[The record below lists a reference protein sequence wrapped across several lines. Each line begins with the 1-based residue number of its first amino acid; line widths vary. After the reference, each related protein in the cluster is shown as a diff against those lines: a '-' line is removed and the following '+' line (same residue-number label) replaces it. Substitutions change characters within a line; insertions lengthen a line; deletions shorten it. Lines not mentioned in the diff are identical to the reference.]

1 MPLPFASRA
10 ARLGGAIDKA
20 FGESFTFLPF
30 TSSSDV
36 DLPAIP
42 DVSRMQFDAV
52 GVWDGP
58 AKIQIPHARGT
69 IQDDTAHG
77 WAASLPSVCVQ
88 DALMPWHPRMRDRV
102 RRRSDGSLYE
112 ISQPLPDGNGRTVF
126 VLTSKKIR

>member
-30 TSSSDV
+30 ASSDDV

-42 DVSRMQFDAV
+42 DVSRLQFDV
-52 GVWDGP
+52 IGVWDEP
-58 AKIQIPHARGT
+58 AKVQIPHARGS
-69 IQDDTAHG
+69 IQDDNAHG
-77 WAASLPSVCVQ
+77 WAASLPSVSVQ
-88 DALMPWHPRMRDRV
+88 DVLMPWRPRMRDRV
-102 RRRSDGSLYE
+102 RRLSDGSRYE

-126 VLTSKKIR
+126 MLTSKQIR